1 MNKGIFCI
9 SIDTELLW
17 GRKDLDYSGLI
28 EKTKKERKIIK
39 KILMLLDKYKVP
51 ATWAIVGKLFEQG
64 DLLWY
69 GRDIINT
76 IKKYKNQ
83 EIGCHSYSHPEFSK
97 ITKSEAEEE
106 IEKSIKNAKE
116 LGIKL
121 NSFVFPRNKV
131 NHLNLLHKYGFTS
144 YRGPEPGVYSQIP
157 VVYFLRQVYS
167 LLGPSTPP
175 INKPKKEKR
184 VLNIPGSM
192 YFVSARGLRKYI
204 PKWLRFYKAK
214 AGIDMA
220 IRNKKVFHLWFHP
233 VDFADETNQMFEE
246 LERILI
252 YVQVKVNAKKL
263 NALTMGSLASEF
275 NKTFN

>member
-1 MNKGIFCI
+1 MAKGIFCI

-17 GRKDLDYSGLI
+17 GRKDLDYSGFI
-28 EKTKKERKIIK
+28 EKTKKEREIIIK
-39 KILMLLDKYKVP
+39 ILLLFDKYKIP

-64 DLLWY
+64 DPLWY

-76 IKKYKNQ
+76 IKKYENQ

-97 ITKSEAEEE
+97 ITKLEAEEE
-106 IEKSIKNAKE
+106 INKSIKNAKE

-131 NHLNLLHKYGFTS
+131 NHLDLLHKYGFTS
-144 YRGPEPGVYSQIP
+144 YRGTEPNVYSEVP

-175 INKPKKEKR
+175 INKPRKEKQ

-192 YFVSARGLRKYI
+192 YFVSARGIRKYI
-204 PKWLRFYKAK
+204 PKGLRFYKAR
-214 AGIDMA
+214 AGIDNA
-220 IRNKKVFHLWFHP
+220 IKEGKVFHLWFHP
-233 VDFADETNQMFEE
+233 VDFADETTQMFTE
-246 LERILI
+246 LESVLK
-252 YVQVKVNAKKL
+252 YAQSKAKDNKL
-263 NALTMGSLASEF
+263 NILTMGAIASRFYKSL
-275 NKTFN
+275 N